1 MRATIAL
8 LIDAYRELNAK
19 KLFWITL
26 AISLFIVLVYA
37 AAGIDEQGLT
47 FLHWHIP
54 APFTSKLI
62 PPSLFYKFVFAKLG
76 IPYWLTWGA
85 MILALISTAS
95 IIPDFVLG
103 GAVELTLSKPIS
115 RIRLLLTKYACGL
128 LFVAL
133 QVAVFTT
140 ASFLVIGIRGGS
152 WQPNVFL
159 AIPIVLAVFSY
170 IYCISA
176 LVGMLTRSTI
186 ASVLVATLF
195 WFVVFITNS
204 ADTITLSLR
213 KDSELAVKRYAAQV
227 ERGEKSTR
235 EMLVKQR
242 EEAAKA
248 AAPDAQ
254 ATPVVAEPTTAE
266 LDAANALLATR
277 RLRLQESQKALETRT
292 WWSNLFLYIKAPLPK
307 TSETTGLLDRYLITQ
322 DDLGLLRR
330 FEERGQND
338 EEDEDLD
345 VPDGDPRK
353 MTPDERRARRN
364 ANRTTEAAV
373 EDVFRSRSLW
383 WILGTSLAFEAA
395 VMGIACWIFARKD
408 F

>member
-1 MRATIAL
+1 MRATLAL

-19 KLFWITL
+19 KLFWITM
-26 AISLFIVLVYA
+26 AISLLIVLVYA
-37 AAGIDEQGLT
+37 AAGIDERGLT

-54 APFTSKLI
+54 APFTSKLV
-62 PPSLFYKFVFAKLG
+62 PPALFYKFVFAKLG

-103 GAVELTLSKPIS
+103 GAVELTLSKPIG
-115 RIRLLLTKYACGL
+115 RVRLFLTKYACGL
-128 LFVAL
+128 LFVGL

-140 ASFLVIGIRGGS
+140 ASFLVIGLRGGT
-152 WQPNVFL
+152 WQPSVFL
-159 AIPIVLAVFSY
+159 AIPIVLCVFSY
-170 IYCISA
+170 IYCVSS

-186 ASVLVATLF
+186 ASVLVAALF
-195 WFVVFITNS
+195 WFVVFITNT

-213 KDSELAVKRYAAQV
+213 KESEGAVKRYATQV
-227 ERGEKSTR
+227 ERLEKTTKQT
-235 EMLVKQR
+235 MMKQR
-242 EEAAKA
+242 EEEAKA
-248 AAPDAQ
+248 AGKTDP
-254 ATPVVAEPTTAE
+254 VAEPTLAE
-266 LDAANALLATR
+266 MDQANAILATR
-277 RLRLQESQKALETRT
+277 RLKLTESEQALATRT

-322 DDLGLLRR
+322 DDLGLLRK
-330 FEERGQND
+330 FDERDQNA
-338 EEDEDLD
+338 EDEDVDL
-345 VPDGDPRK
+345 PSNNDPRSL
-353 MTPDERRARRN
+353 TPEQRRARRN
-364 ANRTTEAAV
+364 EHRTTEAAV

-383 WILGTSLAFEAA
+383 WILGTSIAFEVG